1 MSFLETQSIR
11 RHILTLL
18 RQEGSTPPWDE
29 KSTFRQ
35 LDLTLKRL
43 KRDLPEQLQLTP
55 ENTQIR
61 LYNGPADKYLLIH
74 AMCMMC
80 TVWLYREYM
89 PLSPWM
95 LKTPQGPLDEP
106 LISEQPPDPDYWVNQ
121 AKDCFGACKDFANLL
136 HSLHD
141 VQTETPTMAFA
152 TYTVAWSGTSSY
164 LVVQH

>member
-1 MSFLETQSIR
+1 MGLYAGIPP
-11 RHILTLL
+11 LTRF

-35 LDLTLKRL
+35 LDDTLKRL

-89 PLSPWM
+89 PLSPWQ
-95 LKTPQGPLDEP
+95 LKTPQGPLDDP
-106 LISEQPPDPDYWVNQ
+106 LISEKPPNPDYWVNQ

-141 VQTETPTMAFA
+141 VQAETPTMAFA
-152 TYTVAWSGTSSY
+152 TYTLAWSGKSFY
-164 LVVQH
+164 